1 MIFPR
6 IPITNRILKSTGQ
19 PSYIRKQLVECTSLF
34 LEKFMLKHR
43 FDYQLLHDAMKG
55 QKVLKMEYFSNNKKH
70 RSIALKKFLG
80 NVKI

>member
-1 MIFPR
+1 
-6 IPITNRILKSTGQ
+6 
-19 PSYIRKQLVECTSLF
+19 
-34 LEKFMLKHR
+34 
-43 FDYQLLHDAMKG
+43 MKG